1 MDKYTHEQE
10 ITAKRP
16 ANFLTGVLLGGVA
29 GAVTALLFAPQSGQ
43 ETRQQIQQ
51 KATELRDQTTSTVE
65 NTVAQVQSKASQ
77 LKADIGEKATTLKH
91 DITEKATNLKQQG
104 QEVLVD
110 QLSAATKKIQGNSN
124 S

>member
-10 ITAKRP
+10 TSTKHP

-43 ETRQQIQQ
+43 ETRQQIHQ
-51 KATELRDQTTSTVE
+51 KAAELRDQTTSTVE

-77 LKADIGEKATTLKH
+77 LKADL
-91 DITEKATNLKQQG
+91 DEKATNLKQQG
-104 QEVLVD
+104 QDALVE
-110 QLSAATKKIQGNSN
+110 QLSAAAKKIQGK
-124 S
+124 